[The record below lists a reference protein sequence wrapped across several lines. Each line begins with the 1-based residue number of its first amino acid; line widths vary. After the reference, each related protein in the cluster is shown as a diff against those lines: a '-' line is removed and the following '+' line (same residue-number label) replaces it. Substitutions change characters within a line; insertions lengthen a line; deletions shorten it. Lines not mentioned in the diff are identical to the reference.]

1 MRLLRLFF
9 LPLTALSLFAQTPTL
24 QPTPPPT
31 PAASSSASSQQ
42 SSSPGYVFNA
52 TTRNVILDAV
62 VTDKKGNVVNGLTRN
77 DFVIREDNVPQQ
89 IQSFDAVAGGRSAE
103 DATPHTILLVDELN
117 THFEDMAYT
126 RYSVNRLLHHD
137 GVKLQQ
143 PTALYILS
151 NDGLHVLENYTRDPA
166 AIDAALRS
174 HKAILPWR
182 LQHNFYFGM
191 ERINLSMTAL
201 QQIAIANIGT
211 PGHKNVVWISPGL
224 PLFTMLEMSAD
235 GEKELF
241 NAIRHLS
248 DQLLKA
254 RISIYSV
261 DPRGVQAGSIP
272 TNIASNN
279 FAYAAYVNGLNR
291 SNDAAFGN
299 LAIQT
304 LATQTG
310 GHAFFGRNDV
320 DQEIATSLTDGNT
333 YYTLAYSPSNK
344 DFHGE
349 FRKLK
354 ITVIQRPDLKVQ
366 TRDGYYALPEGPS
379 GTTQRELQELAGAL
393 ITSIPFNGVPIPVSY
408 TQLIKSPAPHFK
420 VRFVLSSTSL
430 SWKPDAKGGFSTQV
444 TIAAADKDKRGVW
457 KPRILRAFIV
467 SLPGGLAPSAK
478 TPASITFEMPYRNSG
493 HLRFVVRDDASGR
506 VGSSEIRVD
515 PARIS

>member
-1 MRLLRLFF
+1 MRLLHLLF
-9 LPLTALSLFAQTPTL
+9 LPLTALSLFAQTPT
-24 QPTPPPT
+24 QPAP
-31 PAASSSASSQQ
+31 SSASSQQ
-42 SSSPGYVFNA
+42 SASPGYASPLFNA

-62 VTDKKGNVVNGLTRN
+62 VTDKKGNVVTGLTRN
-77 DFVIREDNVPQQ
+77 DFVIREDNVPQE

-151 NDGLHVLENYTRDPA
+151 NDGLHVLQDYTRDPA

-174 HKAILPWR
+174 HKAVLPWR

-191 ERINLSMTAL
+191 ERINISMTAL

-211 PGHKNVVWISPGL
+211 QGHKNVVWISPGL
-224 PLFTMLEMSAD
+224 PIFTMLQMSAD

-241 NAIRHLS
+241 DSIRHLS

-254 RISIYSV
+254 RVSIYSV
-261 DPRGVQAGSIP
+261 DPHGVQAGSLP
-272 TNIASNN
+272 TNIANNN
-279 FAYAAYVNGLNR
+279 FAYAAYLNGLTE

-310 GHAFFGRNDV
+310 GHAYFGRNDV

-333 YYTLAYSPSNK
+333 YYTLAYSPANK
-344 DFHGE
+344 DFRGE

-354 ITVIQRPDLKVQ
+354 ITVILRPDLKVQ
-366 TRDGYYALPEGPS
+366 TRDGYYAMPDNQTADPK
-379 GTTQRELQELAGAL
+379 RELQDLAGAL
-393 ITSIPFNGVPIPVSY
+393 ITAIPFNGVPIPVSY
-408 TQLIKSPAPHFK
+408 TQFLKSPAPHFK
-420 VRFVLSSTSL
+420 IRFVLSSTSL
-430 SWKPDAKGGFSTQV
+430 SWAPDAKGGFSAQV
-444 TIAAADKDKRGVW
+444 TIAAADKSKHGVW
-457 KPRILRAFIV
+457 KPRILRAYTV
-467 SLPGGLAPSAK
+467 SLPGGITPSSK
-478 TPASITFEMPYRNSG
+478 TPTSITFEMPYRDSG

-506 VGSSEIRVD
+506 VGSSEIRVNT
-515 PARIS
+515 AGTSG